1 MALKVWIP
9 LLDDVNN
16 QGTEL
21 VIPTNTGATK
31 TTSIFGPLGSSY
43 YFNGSSNQV
52 IASYQCAEAE
62 YTVCIWAYFSKWN
75 VHLLDMRN
83 QDGSGYQPMYVAQT
97 QIQVGGGDGSFIYI
111 PCGTLATDTWYHICV
126 AGNSSGTSLYING
139 ELKGTANTKA
149 VNLNKKVDIHIGSR
163 YSGSNWFGG
172 NACDFRLYNE
182 RLSDYDIRQIAKGLL
197 LHYKYRP
204 NGFSYIPD
212 SSGFRR
218 DGTIYG
224 TVPGSVRAPAR
235 YNLGMNVGSSVDN
248 YISAVSPNSN
258 TRTVSFWITAPKT
271 ASTVAFADY
280 KSKFAFGFNASLYII
295 PCCQTS
301 FKMFASS
308 KFIASSPNFV
318 VLRYNSDKSDME
330 LFINGEQETTRYS
343 TNYWTHSTD
352 TLMIGKRSTGS
363 PMSCSISDFRMYGTS
378 LSDADILDL
387 YHTQLK
393 VQSDNSIH
401 TFELV
406 EDTLL
411 DKVSVRKNGTL
422 VSNDFDES
430 GNHNSFQSV
439 STLAGNKP
447 KVVSKRFV
455 ER

>member
-21 VIPTNTGATK
+21 VVPVNTGATK

-52 IASYQCAEAE
+52 TASYQCAEAE

-83 QDGSGYQPMYVAQT
+83 QDGSGYQPMYVTQT
-97 QIQVGGGDGSFIYI
+97 QIQVGGGDSSFIYI
-111 PCGTLATDTWYHICV
+111 PCGTLATNTWYHVCV
-126 AGNSSGTSLYING
+126 AGDSSGTSLYING

-163 YSGSNWFGG
+163 YSGLNWFGG
-172 NACDFRLYNE
+172 NASDFRLYNE
-182 RLSDYDIRQIAKGLL
+182 RLSDYDIKQIARALS
-197 LHYKYRP
+197 LHYKYLNP
-204 NGFSYIPD
+204 NFSYVPD
-212 SSGFRR
+212 SSGYRR
-218 DGTIYG
+218 NGSIYG
-224 TVPGSVRAPAR
+224 TLTSNNSSGR
-235 YNLGMNVGSSVDN
+235 YNQGINVGSSVDN
-248 YISAVSPNSN
+248 YISTTSPNVN
-258 TRTVSFWITAPKT
+258 AKTVSFWINAPKT

-280 KSKFAFGFNASLYII
+280 KSKFAFGFNASTYII

-301 FKMFASS
+301 FKMFDSS
-308 KFIASSPNFV
+308 KFIANSPNHV
-318 VLRYNSDKSDME
+318 VLRYTSDKSDME
-330 LFINGEQETTRYS
+330 LFINGVQETTRYT

-363 PMSCSISDFRMYGTS
+363 PMACSISDFRIYGTI

-387 YHTQLK
+387 YHTGLK
-393 VQSDNSIH
+393 VQKDNSMQP
-401 TFELV
+401 FEIA
-406 EDTLL
+406 EDTSLSKISIL
-411 DKVSVRKNGTL
+411 KNGTL
-422 VSNDFDES
+422 KAKEFDES
-430 GNHNSFQSV
+430 GNHNHFQS
-439 STLAGNKP
+439 TKAL
-447 KVVSKRFV
+447 SKRFV